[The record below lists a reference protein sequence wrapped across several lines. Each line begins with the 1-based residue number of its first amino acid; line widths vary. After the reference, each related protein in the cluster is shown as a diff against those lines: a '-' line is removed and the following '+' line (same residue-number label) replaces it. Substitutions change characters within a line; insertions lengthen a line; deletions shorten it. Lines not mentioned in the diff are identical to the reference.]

1 MSGSE
6 QAESEPLES
15 DPHVSTSNSKDRP
28 IGAEIILNDLTAQ
41 LNNVLAR
48 EHRSYASI
56 LQHLRWICWA
66 LPIRMAAMR
75 YENPDRRQRFVEQL
89 IIRFEE
95 MTSDARRNGHADVVA
110 IYETHLRQWRLI
122 PR

>member
-1 MSGSE
+1 MQWGPTTTYLKGIRQQFHGVGHGDTTDDGMSGSE

-75 YENPDRRQRFVEQL
+75 TQTAVKG
-89 IIRFEE
+89 
-95 MTSDARRNGHADVVA
+95 S
-110 IYETHLRQWRLI
+110 
-122 PR
+122 